1 MRLAKATET
10 GAINKVSWTGRWV
23 ENNGAFAAGNVGMH
37 HAHSPA
43 FFFIRGQGKWV
54 GPDTLGAAHF
64 PGGWSTPNSHG
75 LGISKGSKNPELA
88 YEFLKMITNDQWT
101 KRFATERKVL
111 TGNTKTDVAAL
122 QDMKSTDPLA
132 EQVLRTQLEMTDR
145 QVGKW
150 PIAVDSQIKE
160 AFYPELQSALLGR
173 TSAKEA
179 LAEAERKVNR
189 VLRRA

>member
-1 MRLAKATET
+1 
-10 GAINKVSWTGRWV
+10 V

-54 GPDTLGAAHF
+54 NPDTLGAAHF
-64 PGGWSTPNSHG
+64 PGGWATPNSHG

-88 YEFLKMITNDQWT
+88 FEFLKMITNDQWT

-111 TGNTKTDVAAL
+111 TGHVGTDAAVLQELKT
-122 QDMKSTDPLA
+122 SDPLA
-132 EQVLRTQLEMTDR
+132 EQVLRTQIEMTDR
-145 QVGKW
+145 QVGNW
-150 PIAVDSQIKE
+150 PTPVDSQLKE
-160 AFYPELQSALLGR
+160 AFFPELQSALLGR
-173 TSAKEA
+173 VSAKDA
-179 LAEAERKVNR
+179 LNEAERKVNR